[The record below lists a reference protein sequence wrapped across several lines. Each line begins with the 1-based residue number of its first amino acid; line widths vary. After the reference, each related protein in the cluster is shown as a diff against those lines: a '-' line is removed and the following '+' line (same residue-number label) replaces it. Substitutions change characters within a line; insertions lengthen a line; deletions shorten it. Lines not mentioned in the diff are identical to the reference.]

1 MKEFRRAYLK
11 TAFRQMTTIFWNEVV
26 RIFTD
31 SGVMLILFIA
41 GLGYPLLYSFVYFQ
55 ESISNVPVAIVDN
68 DATSRSRQFCRE
80 VDATKEVE
88 LVKCMNMDEAEYL
101 MGRRKVHA
109 IILIPRDFDKT
120 VVAATHQATISVYVN
135 MTSFFVYKS
144 VALAINYV
152 MLQENRDIEIQRYEA
167 AGETHQQALYDADP
181 APYDAVYLFNPGD
194 GFASFF
200 VPGVMILI
208 IHQLL
213 FLGIGM
219 LAGTTREENKNHKLF
234 ENTIDKRRIYRVI
247 FGKGLA
253 YFLIYAIFS
262 AYITVLIP
270 KWFDLPHLASTWDIY
285 RLLLPFLLAVIFF
298 SFTCSVFI
306 KNRETGMVMFL
317 FFSVILLFLSGVT
330 WPLTNFP
337 KFWKVFAY
345 LFPSTFGIQGYLKLN
360 TFGAEFG
367 QILPDFIALWTQAIV
382 YFITACFSFR
392 YINK

>member
-1 MKEFRRAYLK
+1 MKEFRRQYLQN
-11 TAFRQMTTIFWNEVV
+11 AVRQMTTIFWNEVV

-55 ESISNVPVAIVDN
+55 ESVSDIPVAIIDN
-68 DATSRSRQFCRE
+68 DASAYSRKFSRE
-80 VDATKEVE
+80 LDATKEVQ
-88 LVKCMNMDEAEYL
+88 LRSCINMDEAEYL

-109 IILIPRDFDKT
+109 IIVLPKDFEKT
-120 VVAATHQATISVYVN
+120 ILDGQEQATISIYVN

-144 VALAINYV
+144 VAFAINFT
-152 MLQENRDIEIQRYEA
+152 MLQENKDIEIHRYEA
-167 AGETHQQALYDADP
+167 EGQTQQLALQSADP
-181 APYDAVYLFNPGD
+181 APYDAQFLFNPGN

-219 LAGTTREENKNHKLF
+219 LAGTVREENKSHKLF
-234 ENTIDKRRIYRVI
+234 ENQIDQKRIYRII

-270 KWFDLPHLASTWDIY
+270 RWFGLPHMASPWDIY

-298 SFTCSVFI
+298 SLTCSVFI

-330 WPLTNFP
+330 WPRTNFP
-337 KFWKVFAY
+337 AFWKAFSY

-367 QILPDFIALWTQAIV
+367 QILPEFIALWTQAVV

>member
-1 MKEFRRAYLK
+1 MKEFRRQYLQN
-11 TAFRQMTTIFWNEVV
+11 AVRQMTTIFWNEVI

-41 GLGYPLLYSFVYFQ
+41 GLGYPLLYSFVYYQ
-55 ESISNVPVAIVDN
+55 ESVSDIPVAIIDN
-68 DATSRSRQFCRE
+68 DASAYSRKFSRE
-80 VDATKEVE
+80 LDATKEVQ
-88 LVKCMNMDEAEYL
+88 LRRCINMNEAEYL

-109 IILIPRDFDKT
+109 IIVLPKDFEKT
-120 VVAATHQATISVYVN
+120 VLDGQEQATVSVYVN

-144 VALAINYV
+144 VAFAINFT
-152 MLQENRDIEIQRYEA
+152 MLQENKDIEIHRYEA
-167 AGETHQQALYDADP
+167 AGQTQQLALQSADP
-181 APYDAVYLFNPGD
+181 APYEAQFLFNPGN

-219 LAGTTREENKNHKLF
+219 LAGTVREENKNHKLF
-234 ENTIDKRRIYRVI
+234 ENQIDKKRIYRVI

-253 YFLIYAIFS
+253 YFLIDAIFS

-270 KWFDLPHLASTWDIY
+270 RWLGLPHLASPWDIY

-298 SFTCSVFI
+298 SLTCSVFI

-330 WPLTNFP
+330 WPRSNFP
-337 KFWKVFAY
+337 VFWKAFSY
-345 LFPSTFGIQGYLKLN
+345 LFPSTFAIQGFNNIN
-360 TFGAEFG
+360 TAGCNLAMIRP
-367 QILPDFIALWTQAIV
+367 QIMGLTVQCII
-382 YFITACFSFR
+382 YGITSFL
-392 YINK
+392 

>member
-1 MKEFRRAYLK
+1 
-11 TAFRQMTTIFWNEVV
+11 
-26 RIFTD
+26 
-31 SGVMLILFIA
+31 
-41 GLGYPLLYSFVYFQ
+41 
-55 ESISNVPVAIVDN
+55 
-68 DATSRSRQFCRE
+68 
-80 VDATKEVE
+80 
-88 LVKCMNMDEAEYL
+88 
-101 MGRRKVHA
+101 
-109 IILIPRDFDKT
+109 
-120 VVAATHQATISVYVN
+120 

-144 VALAINYV
+144 VAFAINFT
-152 MLQENRDIEIQRYEA
+152 MLQENKEIEIHRYEM
-167 AGETHQQALYDADP
+167 AGQTQQLALQSADP
-181 APYDAVYLFNPGD
+181 APYDARFLFNPGN

-219 LAGTTREENKNHKLF
+219 LAGTVREENKNHKLF
-234 ENTIDKRRIYRVI
+234 ENQIDRKRIYRII
-247 FGKGLA
+247 FGKGMA
-253 YFLIYAIFS
+253 YFLIYALFS

-270 KWFDLPHLASTWDIY
+270 RWFNLPHLASTWDIY

-298 SFTCSVFI
+298 SLTCSVFI

-330 WPLTNFP
+330 WPRTNFP
-337 KFWKVFAY
+337 LFWKAFSY
-345 LFPSTFGIQGYLKLN
+345 LFPATFGVQGYLKLN

-367 QILPDFIALWTQAIV
+367 QILPEFIALWTQAIV

>member
-1 MKEFRRAYLK
+1 MKEFRRQYLQN
-11 TAFRQMTTIFWNEVV
+11 AVRQMTTIFWNEVI

-41 GLGYPLLYSFVYFQ
+41 GLGYPLLYSFVYYQ
-55 ESISNVPVAIVDN
+55 ESVSEIPVAIIDN
-68 DATSRSRQFCRE
+68 DASAYSRKFSRE
-80 VDATKEVE
+80 LDATKEVQ
-88 LVKCMNMDEAEYL
+88 LRRCINMNEAEYL

-109 IILIPRDFDKT
+109 IIVLPKDFEKT
-120 VVAATHQATISVYVN
+120 VLDGQEQATVSVYVN
-135 MTSFFVYKS
+135 MTSFFVYTS
-144 VALAINYV
+144 VAFAINFT
-152 MLQENRDIEIQRYEA
+152 MLQENKDIEIHRYEA
-167 AGETHQQALYDADP
+167 AGQTQQLALQSADP
-181 APYDAVYLFNPGD
+181 APYEAQFLFNPGN

-219 LAGTTREENKNHKLF
+219 LAGTVREENKNHKLF
-234 ENTIDKRRIYRVI
+234 ENQIDKKRIYRVI

-270 KWFDLPHLASTWDIY
+270 RWFGLPHLASPWDIY

-298 SFTCSVFI
+298 SLTCSVFI

-330 WPLTNFP
+330 WPRSNFP
-337 KFWKVFAY
+337 VFWKAFSY
-345 LFPSTFGIQGYLKLN
+345 LFPATFGVQGYLKLN
-360 TFGAEFG
+360 TFGAELG
-367 QILPDFIALWTQAIV
+367 QILPEFIALWTQAIV

>member
-1 MKEFRRAYLK
+1 MKEFRRQYLQN
-11 TAFRQMTTIFWNEVV
+11 AVRQMTTIFWNEVV

-55 ESISNVPVAIVDN
+55 ESVSDIPVAIIDN
-68 DATSRSRQFCRE
+68 DASAYSRKFSRE
-80 VDATKEVE
+80 LDATKEVQ
-88 LVKCMNMDEAEYL
+88 LRSCINMDEAEYL

-109 IILIPRDFDKT
+109 IIVLPKDFEKT
-120 VVAATHQATISVYVN
+120 ILDGQEQATISIYVN

-144 VALAINYV
+144 VAFAINFT
-152 MLQENRDIEIQRYEA
+152 MLQENKDIEIHRYEA
-167 AGETHQQALYDADP
+167 EGQTQQLALQSADP
-181 APYDAVYLFNPGD
+181 APYDAQFLFNPGN

-219 LAGTTREENKNHKLF
+219 LAGTVREENKSHKLF
-234 ENTIDKRRIYRVI
+234 ENQIDQKRIYRII

-262 AYITVLIP
+262 AYITGLIP
-270 KWFDLPHLASTWDIY
+270 RWFGLTHMASHWDIC

-298 SFTCSVFI
+298 SLTCSVFI

-330 WPLTNFP
+330 WPRTNFP
-337 KFWKVFAY
+337 ASWKAFSY

-360 TFGAEFG
+360 TSGAEFG
-367 QILPDFIALWTQAIV
+367 QILPEFIALWTQAVV